1 MLSDCDFKQLDLSAV
16 KKKVFHTE
24 CFGHYNNNNNII
36 IIDITGHHSHLL
48 QAKDGKAKKS
58 KQENIELF
66 ELPRTQSLLGS
77 CHVAL
82 SSLLEGEHEIE
93 SECVC
98 EGGEGNEKI
107 DKKEEGPGIKSDAS
121 DKKKSNKGEC

>member
-1 MLSDCDFKQLDLSAV
+1 MLSTTAKQVISCCG
-16 KKKVFHTE
+16 E
-24 CFGHYNNNNNII
+24 
-36 IIDITGHHSHLL
+36 
-48 QAKDGKAKKS
+48 KKS

-98 EGGEGNEKI
+98 EGGEGNEK
-107 DKKEEGPGIKSDAS
+107 KEEGPGIKSDAS
-121 DKKKSNKGEC
+121 DKKKSNKGGH

>member
-1 MLSDCDFKQLDLSAV
+1 MDLSAV
-16 KKKVFHTE
+16 RKKKCSTLNVLV
-24 CFGHYNNNNNII
+24 II
-36 IIDITGHHSHLL
+36 IIIIIIIVITGHHSRLL

-121 DKKKSNKGEC
+121 DKKKSNKGGH